1 TAPLLAEEF
10 KRCGLNPAIALEAAR
25 IHIACGRNHEAV
37 QVLEQLAR
45 VDPSNGRLH
54 LLLARSMRRRGD
66 LVRAVRHIE
75 VASRISPDIPELAV
89 EAALVGLSRG
99 FTDDARGIL
108 SKHLEK
114 VAEKVAEKTAE
125 KRADKPTEPEIRGL
139 LFDRVAD
146 RIDTVEFLGALLAV
160 GLAHDAEKYLLA
172 RFGTDVLR
180 SHSNDAEI
188 LRLAARIALERGN
201 LGRGRALSRR
211 LLRLEPDSIA
221 ALHNLALIALTRR
234 RFAASWEWI
243 KRARTIAPT
252 DPGIRKLRTLWW
264 WVRLTPRLK

>member
-1 TAPLLAEEF
+1 
-10 KRCGLNPAIALEAAR
+10 
-25 IHIACGRNHEAV
+25 
-37 QVLEQLAR
+37 
-45 VDPSNGRLH
+45 
-54 LLLARSMRRRGD
+54 M
-66 LVRAVRHIE
+66 
-75 VASRISPDIPELAV
+75 PELAV

-114 VAEKVAEKTAE
+114 VAEKVAEKLAEKLAE